1 MCIRDS
7 NGTLHIGAT
16 RGDGSQGENVTQNI
30 KTISNIPHEIKDSD
44 VPDILEIRGEIYMK
58 KSDFFELNER
68 MQKEGKQ
75 TYVDPRNRASG
86 SLRHLDVNV
95 TKSRKL
101 NFFDYTCCEITSNSA
116 ASHYDMM
123 GIFKKERYLQAFCN
137 KESGSNLT
145 QNNLKNVSVNASAT
159 RNDEGYIYLVYEFL
173 NIDECIS
180 EYKESSTD
188 NI

>member
-1 MCIRDS
+1 M
-7 NGTLHIGAT
+7 HIGAT

-75 TYVDPRNRASG
+75 TYVNPRNTASG

-101 NFFDYTCCEITSNSA
+101 YFFAYTMGQISSN
-116 ASHYDMM
+116 
-123 GIFKKERYLQAFCN
+123 K
-137 KESGSNLT
+137 
-145 QNNLKNVSVNASAT
+145 
-159 RNDEGYIYLVYEFL
+159 
-173 NIDECIS
+173 
-180 EYKESSTD
+180 
-188 NI
+188 